1 MKTQEEC
8 MEIRILSR
16 QGKGIR
22 EISRMMGISRNT
34 VRKYMRSA
42 VNEPVNKAMGKK
54 RGSKLDPYTR
64 GTWSN
69 GLLQLCRIDC
79 QRRFCVESFR
89 RWVTRAMSGWC
100 DCISAA

>member
-8 MEIRILSR
+8 MEIRIVSR

-42 VNEPVNKAMGKK
+42 VNEPVNKALVFRLSWK
-54 RGSKLDPYTR
+54 RTIEPFAVRTPKEPLCLERAS
-64 GTWSN
+64 
-69 GLLQLCRIDC
+69 GLPMVPETVLSSSVSVPLP
-79 QRRFCVESFR
+79 V
-89 RWVTRAMSGWC
+89 SGP
-100 DCISAA
+100 AL